1 MYKPNGEERM
11 TAQEARLCKEA
22 IAQRKIER
30 NRAKANVEAMCSTI
44 YETIL
49 SSPDPREE
57 LIAASFSNLR

>member
-11 TAQEARLCKEA
+11 TAQEERRRKEA
-22 IAQRKIER
+22 IALRKIEKT
-30 NRAKANVEAMCSTI
+30 RAEANVEAMCSTI